1 MKTVLRVAA
10 YMRSFWL
17 AELTAYLCMLGING
31 VRLYQPQIQRSI
43 IDVGIGQGRADVLI
57 TSVLMLLGVAL
68 LQGGFRFGETF
79 LTEKVSQ
86 GIAYIM
92 RNQVYRKLQ
101 GLSFSYHDHAQAGQ
115 LLAALPAMWS
125 GCSVSPGAGVAPDR
139 WLDLAGRHQR
149 CAVQDA
155 PPARWAFAG
164 GDANYLCDYVDL
176 SGKDAPQWHLRQD
189 QTAILTTRL
198 EQNLRG
204 MSVVRGFAQE
214 PAEVE
219 RFDREN
225 SKIYDISIRIVR
237 ASALTM
243 PFLIFLASVGTVLIL
258 WYGGD
263 WSSKDS

>member
-43 IDVGIGQGRADVLI
+43 IDVGIGQGKADVLI

-68 LQGGFRFGETF
+68 LQGGFRFGETY

-115 LLAALPAMWS
+115 LLARATSDVERLQRIT
-125 GCSVSPGAGVAPDR
+125 GRGVLHLIDGLILLVGTSVVLFRMHPR
-139 WLDLAGRHQR
+139 LAG
-149 CAVQDA
+149 
-155 PPARWAFAG
+155 
-164 GDANYLCDYVDL
+164 L
-176 SGKDAPQWHLRQD
+176 SL
-189 QTAILTTRL
+189 
-198 EQNLRG
+198 
-204 MSVVRGFAQE
+204 VV
-214 PAEVE
+214 
-219 RFDREN
+219 
-225 SKIYDISIRIVR
+225 
-237 ASALTM
+237 M
-243 PFLIFLASVGTVLIL
+243 PLIFVIMWT
-258 WYGGD
+258 YQE
-263 WSSKDS
+263 